1 MNVTQATHTRL
12 DDVLIV
18 LGLLFAQ
25 FEQLQDAADENIKAA
40 VQSSIER
47 RWQKADQTVFIIAVF
62 LNPWIK
68 LAPFRMAGWNTC
80 AGLFGLLRS
89 LYTRFFP
96 GEQIPAS
103 LAMDIRSYLE
113 NRGDF
118 ARLQTYVGG
127 TSEVSSCIN
136 LCCHVLLL

>member
-1 MNVTQATHTRL
+1 M
-12 DDVLIV
+12 LIV

-25 FEQLQDAADENIKAA
+25 FEQLQDMADEDIKAA

-47 RWQKADQTVFIIAVF
+47 RWQKADQTVFMAAVF
-62 LNPWIK
+62 LNPRIK
-68 LAPFRMAGWNTC
+68 LAPFRTAGWNTC
-80 AGLFGLLRS
+80 TGLFGILRS

-103 LAMDIRSYLE
+103 LALDIRSYLD

-118 ARLQTYVGG
+118 TRLQAYVGG

-136 LCCHVLLL
+136 LCCHVLLLWF